1 MYKLILTTILFFYN
15 HFVFCLFRCWYGWR
29 SDCDNY
35 WYYCCNFFAL
45 FGLIWFPIKRLL
57 KKEKKINN
65 KIRLINQFLIIFS
78 VIIVYEF
85 IRYVKLIDIVR
96 SNLKIYQKILKLFKF
111 KTVSDLRKEKLI
123 LNYSKSLFIVSIKI
137 FTILISILIFMY
149 ILDLLSDSFLNLVIS
164 FLGIIELTIVFII
177 YHLLR
182 KKYDAK
188 L

>member
-1 MYKLILTTILFFYN
+1 M
-15 HFVFCLFRCWYGWR
+15 
-29 SDCDNY
+29 
-35 WYYCCNFFAL
+35 
-45 FGLIWFPIKRLL
+45 
-57 KKEKKINN
+57 
-65 KIRLINQFLIIFS
+65 INQFLIIFS
-78 VIIVYEF
+78 AIIVYEF
-85 IRYVKLIDIVR
+85 IRYVKLTEIVR

-137 FTILISILIFMY
+137 FTILISVLIFMY
-149 ILDLLSDSFLNLVIS
+149 ILNLLSNSFLNLVIS
-164 FLGIIELTIVFII
+164 ILGLIELSIVFII